1 MTDRIP
7 VRRAL
12 LSLSDKSG
20 LDALAAGLVQGG
32 RRTGLDR
39 RHRQGPARPRP

>member
-20 LDALAAGLVQGG
+20 LDALIASATN
-32 RRTGLDR
+32 RSDT
-39 RHRQGPARPRP
+39 